1 MQKIRYTIAYDWRFK
16 NRVIMSKE
24 GYNTKAQGELQ
35 KILAEK
41 QLELGKLVFVKGD
54 PSQKSDGSAI
64 KVLRRDIARIQT
76 VLTKLS

>member
-1 MQKIRYTIAYDWRFK
+1 MTGALRR
-16 NRVIMSKE
+16 RVIMSKE
-24 GYNTKAQGELQ
+24 GYNTKSQGELQ

-41 QLELGKLVFVKGD
+41 QLELGKFTFVKGD

-64 KVLRRDIARIQT
+64 KTLRRDIARIQT